1 MTLRELRKTKG
12 ITQKQ
17 AADYVEMPLRTYSN
31 YGMRN
36 KIVHEYSDVE
46 FDVVYDT
53 ITQDIPKLR
62 KKLKAIV

>member
-1 MTLRELRKTKG
+1 
-12 ITQKQ
+12 
-17 AADYVEMPLRTYSN
+17 
-31 YGMRN
+31 MRN